1 MQQSYDVVI
10 IGGGVVGSA
19 IARELSRYKLRI
31 AVLEKESDVC
41 TQTSG
46 RNTGMLHAGFLYK
59 TSSLKAICAV
69 EGNQEFDQVA
79 RELDVPFKRTG
90 KLIVGFT
97 DEHRQRLEQFMA
109 RGEANGVK
117 GLELIDRKR
126 MDKLDP
132 SAGGNFAMW
141 CPASGILDP
150 FLYTI
155 ALAENAVH
163 NGAEYH
169 LNCAFTGE
177 TRQADGTHLLHTTR
191 GDFHTRW
198 VVNSA
203 GLNSAV
209 VSGQLGIPGY
219 VIKPVKGEYFVLDK
233 LAGQFAK
240 IPVYPA
246 PNPDNTFDTHATPTV
261 DGNVLVGP
269 DSQLARDFQDY
280 ESTQAAMDGLIE
292 SGSRMFKHMDRAY
305 FIRNFAGIRPKR
317 IDPATGAVQ
326 DFVLE
331 CRDEAPGVVQ
341 EYINLRNLMVGR
353 EVVIL
358 GSGDI
363 GMIMARR
370 MTLEG
375 AHVKA
380 VYEVQPY
387 PSGLPRN
394 IEQCLNDYGIPL
406 YLSHTVTDIHGR
418 ARLEAVTVSQV
429 DERLRPIPGTEER
442 VECDTLILS
451 VGLIPAGDIANGSGL
466 AVDGRTKGAFVDE
479 HYQTSIPGVFA
490 AGNVLHVHDLV
501 DFVSLEAEALASS
514 AAEYLKNHALPPCPL
529 EVRAGANV
537 GHVIPQRI
545 SGSRDFTLSLRV
557 SRPMKAV
564 TLTVTQ
570 DGREVLRRRLPKAL
584 PAEMLQLPIRAAAL
598 EQSGDLEVSV
608 Q

>member
-1 MQQSYDVVI
+1 MEKGAIPMQQSYDVVI

-59 TSSLKAICAV
+59 TGSLKAICAV
-69 EGNQEFDQVA
+69 EGNQEFEQVA

-126 MDKLDP
+126 MDELDP

-233 LAGQFAK
+233 LAGQFAR

-246 PNPDNTFDTHATPTV
+246 PNPDNTAATGFSMQLTSGEGSARTIALRDKIPVDRNKATLIRIYVLGENVFTTGVDFEVEVDTVWDGSNFV
-261 DGNVLVGP
+261 DG
-269 DSQLARDFQDY
+269 
-280 ESTQAAMDGLIE
+280 E
-292 SGSRMFKHMDRAY
+292 
-305 FIRNFAGIRPKR
+305 
-317 IDPATGAVQ
+317 ID
-326 DFVLE
+326 
-331 CRDEAPGVVQ
+331 
-341 EYINLRNLMVGR
+341 
-353 EVVIL
+353 
-358 GSGDI
+358 
-363 GMIMARR
+363 
-370 MTLEG
+370 
-375 AHVKA
+375 
-380 VYEVQPY
+380 
-387 PSGLPRN
+387 
-394 IEQCLNDYGIPL
+394 
-406 YLSHTVTDIHGR
+406 
-418 ARLEAVTVSQV
+418 
-429 DERLRPIPGTEER
+429 
-442 VECDTLILS
+442 
-451 VGLIPAGDIANGSGL
+451 
-466 AVDGRTKGAFVDE
+466 
-479 HYQTSIPGVFA
+479 
-490 AGNVLHVHDLV
+490 
-501 DFVSLEAEALASS
+501 
-514 AAEYLKNHALPPCPL
+514 
-529 EVRAGANV
+529 
-537 GHVIPQRI
+537 
-545 SGSRDFTLSLRV
+545 
-557 SRPMKAV
+557 
-564 TLTVTQ
+564 
-570 DGREVLRRRLPKAL
+570 
-584 PAEMLQLPIRAAAL
+584 
-598 EQSGDLEVSV
+598 
-608 Q
+608 

>member
-41 TQTSG
+41 TQSSG

-59 TSSLKAICAV
+59 TGSLKAICAV
-69 EGNQEFDQVA
+69 EGNQEFEQVA

-126 MDKLDP
+126 MDELDP

-280 ESTQAAMDGLIE
+280 
-292 SGSRMFKHMDRAY
+292 
-305 FIRNFAGIRPKR
+305 
-317 IDPATGAVQ
+317 
-326 DFVLE
+326 
-331 CRDEAPGVVQ
+331 
-341 EYINLRNLMVGR
+341 
-353 EVVIL
+353 
-358 GSGDI
+358 
-363 GMIMARR
+363 
-370 MTLEG
+370 
-375 AHVKA
+375 
-380 VYEVQPY
+380 
-387 PSGLPRN
+387 
-394 IEQCLNDYGIPL
+394 
-406 YLSHTVTDIHGR
+406 
-418 ARLEAVTVSQV
+418 
-429 DERLRPIPGTEER
+429 
-442 VECDTLILS
+442 
-451 VGLIPAGDIANGSGL
+451 
-466 AVDGRTKGAFVDE
+466 
-479 HYQTSIPGVFA
+479 
-490 AGNVLHVHDLV
+490 
-501 DFVSLEAEALASS
+501 
-514 AAEYLKNHALPPCPL
+514 
-529 EVRAGANV
+529 
-537 GHVIPQRI
+537 
-545 SGSRDFTLSLRV
+545 
-557 SRPMKAV
+557 
-564 TLTVTQ
+564 
-570 DGREVLRRRLPKAL
+570 
-584 PAEMLQLPIRAAAL
+584 
-598 EQSGDLEVSV
+598 
-608 Q
+608 

>member
-1 MQQSYDVVI
+1 
-10 IGGGVVGSA
+10 
-19 IARELSRYKLRI
+19 
-31 AVLEKESDVC
+31 
-41 TQTSG
+41 
-46 RNTGMLHAGFLYK
+46 
-59 TSSLKAICAV
+59 
-69 EGNQEFDQVA
+69 
-79 RELDVPFKRTG
+79 
-90 KLIVGFT
+90 
-97 DEHRQRLEQFMA
+97 MA

-126 MDKLDP
+126 MDELDP

-209 VSGQLGIPGY
+209 VSEQLGIPGY

-331 CRDEAPGVVQ
+331 CRDEAPGVV
-341 EYINLRNLMVGR
+341 NLVGI
-353 EVVIL
+353 ESPGVTSAL
-358 GSGDI
+358 PL
-363 GMIMARR
+363 ARR
-370 MTLEG
+370 
-375 AHVKA
+375 A
-380 VYEVQPY
+380 VA
-387 PSGLPRN
+387 L
-394 IEQCLNDYGIPL
+394 I
-406 YLSHTVTDIHGR
+406 
-418 ARLEAVTVSQV
+418 ARQ
-429 DERLRPIPGTEER
+429 
-442 VECDTLILS
+442 
-451 VGLIPAGDIANGSGL
+451 
-466 AVDGRTKGAFVDE
+466 
-479 HYQTSIPGVFA
+479 
-490 AGNVLHVHDLV
+490 
-501 DFVSLEAEALASS
+501 EAL
-514 AAEYLKNHALPPCPL
+514 EPNP
-529 EVRAGANV
+529 
-537 GHVIPQRI
+537 
-545 SGSRDFTLSLRV
+545 DFDPIRH
-557 SRPMKAV
+557 
-564 TLTVTQ
+564 
-570 DGREVLRRRLPKAL
+570 GIRRFADMTD
-584 PAEMLQLPIRAAAL
+584 EERAAAIAENPDYGEIFCRCEKVTKAEIL
-598 EQSGDLEVSV
+598 QAIHNPLGVHTVNGIKVRTRATMGRCQGGYCETRITEALRRELGEDFRDIHLGPEGSWMFTGSV
-608 Q
+608 KGGEPV

>member
-59 TSSLKAICAV
+59 TGSLKAICAV

-126 MDKLDP
+126 MDELDP

-233 LAGQFAK
+233 LAGQFAR

-331 CRDEAPGVVQ
+331 CRDEAPGVV
-341 EYINLRNLMVGR
+341 NLVGI
-353 EVVIL
+353 E
-358 GSGDI
+358 S
-363 GMIMARR
+363 
-370 MTLEG
+370 
-375 AHVKA
+375 
-380 VYEVQPY
+380 P
-387 PSGLPRN
+387 GLTSA
-394 IEQCLNDYGIPL
+394 LPL
-406 YLSHTVTDIHGR
+406 
-418 ARLEAVTVSQV
+418 
-429 DERLRPIPGTEER
+429 
-442 VECDTLILS
+442 
-451 VGLIPAGDIANGSGL
+451 
-466 AVDGRTKGAFVDE
+466 
-479 HYQTSIPGVFA
+479 A
-490 AGNVLHVHDLV
+490 AG
-501 DFVSLEAEALASS
+501 
-514 AAEYLKNHALPPCPL
+514 P
-529 EVRAGANV
+529 
-537 GHVIPQRI
+537 
-545 SGSRDFTLSLRV
+545 
-557 SRPMKAV
+557 
-564 TLTVTQ
+564 
-570 DGREVLRRRLPKAL
+570 
-584 PAEMLQLPIRAAAL
+584 
-598 EQSGDLEVSV
+598 
-608 Q
+608 

>member
-1 MQQSYDVVI
+1 MQQCYDVVI

-59 TSSLKAICAV
+59 TGTLKAICAV
-69 EGNQEFDQVA
+69 EGNQEFDKVA
-79 RELDVPFKRTG
+79 AELDVPFKRTG

-97 DEHRQRLEQFMA
+97 DEDRQRLENFKA

-117 GLELIDRKR
+117 GLEIIDRKR
-126 MDKLDP
+126 MDELDP

-155 ALAENAVH
+155 ALAENAVR

-177 TRQADGTHLLHTTR
+177 TRQADGTHLLHTTQ
-191 GDFHTRW
+191 GDFLTRW

-209 VSGQLGIPGY
+209 VSEQLGIPGY

-317 IDPATGAVQ
+317 IDPETGAVQ

-331 CRDEAPGVVQ
+331 CRDEVPGVV
-341 EYINLRNLMVGR
+341 NLVGI
-353 EVVIL
+353 ESPGL
-358 GSGDI
+358 TSALPL
-363 GMIMARR
+363 ARR
-370 MTLEG
+370 AVALIAQRETLEPNPDFDPVRHG
-375 AHVKA
+375 IRRFADM
-380 VYEVQPY
+380 
-387 PSGLPRN
+387 
-394 IEQCLNDYGIPL
+394 ND
-406 YLSHTVTDIHGR
+406 
-418 ARLEAVTVSQV
+418 
-429 DERLRPIPGTEER
+429 EER
-442 VECDTLILS
+442 VDCDTLILS

-479 HYQTSIPGVFA
+479 HYQTSIPGVFS

-501 DFVSLEAEALASS
+501 DFVSLEAEALAAA
-514 AAEYLKNHALPPCPL
+514 AAEYLQKGSLPPCPL
-529 EVRAGANV
+529 EVKAGANV

-545 SGSRDFTLSLRV
+545 SGTRSFTLSLRV
-557 SRPMKAV
+557 RQPLKKV

-570 DGREVLRRRLPKAL
+570 NGREVLRRKFPKAL
-584 PAEMLQLPIRAAAL
+584 PAEMIQLTVPAEKL
-598 EQSGDLEVSV
+598 ETEGDLEVSV